1 MALLGAAP
9 HRSRMPPIVRQLKT
23 KLVLSAAGLALFFD
37 DFPPDAV
44 RAIIDLV
51 ELGTE
56 HPNFGTDDNPGAYE
70 YSLAD
75 QATDALLLLFEEEYA
90 VDDFPQD
97 PPRVTINFREATIAI
112 HNRWYVPPS
121 RRKGYRAPVPD
132 LRRAVDRVSVR
143 LLRKPDA
150 KN

>member
-1 MALLGAAP
+1 
-9 HRSRMPPIVRQLKT
+9 MPPIVRQLKT
-23 KLVLSAAGLALFFD
+23 KLVLSVPGLAMFFD

-56 HPNFGTDDNPGAYE
+56 HPSFGTEDNPGAYE

-75 QATDALLLLFEEEYA
+75 QATDALLILLEEEYA

-97 PPRVTINFREATIAI
+97 PPRVTVNFKEATIAI
-112 HNRWYVPPS
+112 HNQGYVPPS

-132 LRRAVDRVSVR
+132 LRNATDGVSVR
-143 LLRKPDA
+143 LLKKPHT